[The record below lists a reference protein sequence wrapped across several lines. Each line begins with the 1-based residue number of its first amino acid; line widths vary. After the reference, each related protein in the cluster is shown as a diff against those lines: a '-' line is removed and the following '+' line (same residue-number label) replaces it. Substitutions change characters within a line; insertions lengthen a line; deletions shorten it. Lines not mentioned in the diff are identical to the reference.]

1 MRANVTGFGK
11 AVVLALGLGGFV
23 AAAGPANAADECK
36 TYVKAN
42 FAKAA
47 CDYNTHQ
54 TMMHKMA
61 MNKKMATHKMVAAK
75 KPAHTMAKK
84 KVVHK
89 KKKTA

>member
-1 MRANVTGFGK
+1 MRAMTPGFGK
-11 AVVLALGLGGFV
+11 ALVLALGLGGFV
-23 AAAGPANAADECK
+23 AAAGSANAADACK

-61 MNKKMATHKMVAAK
+61 MHKHMASHKMMAAK
-75 KPAHTMAKK
+75 KPMHKMAKK

-89 KKKTA
+89 KKKAA